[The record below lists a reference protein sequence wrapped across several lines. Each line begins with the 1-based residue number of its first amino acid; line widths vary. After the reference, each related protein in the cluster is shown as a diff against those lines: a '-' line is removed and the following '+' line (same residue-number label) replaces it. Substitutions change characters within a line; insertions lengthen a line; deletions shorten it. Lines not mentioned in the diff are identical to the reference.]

1 MQRVIRLN
9 ELLNLLERVCKK
21 KWEWETIYYAFK
33 DVGFNWENKD
43 FRLLIKKWLESMTI
57 HNHNM
62 VFVLVLVL
70 GFKKKVGGGG
80 GGEGNYYL
88 EWF

>member
-1 MQRVIRLN
+1 M
-9 ELLNLLERVCKK
+9 
-21 KWEWETIYYAFK
+21 
-33 DVGFNWENKD
+33 GFNWENKD

-70 GFKKKVGGGG
+70 GFKKKGEGGGG
-80 GGEGNYYL
+80 GKGKITWNGSKL
-88 EWF
+88 